1 MSEIAIVFYK
11 HIKHNSRC
19 MVCGSVEHVTFHHIA
34 PRDKVTEIF
43 KVAVHGD
50 LPATVE
56 EIQKTVPICEHDH
69 KRIHKGNLRGW
80 LDGHFDNGKPS
91 TAEYAM
97 QYSPYL
103 NWLAR
108 KRPEVML
115 SFYRNYIEKNHR
127 ALWPIFNSAGL
138 GIARN
143 PRLEVLGTG
152 RVLPANSA
160 PGNKDGQEPP
170 QRNTTPIF
178 LVANNNGPDP
188 A

>member
-1 MSEIAIVFYK
+1 MSELATQFYK
-11 HIKHNSRC
+11 HTKHNSRC
-19 MVCGSVEHVTFHHIA
+19 MVCGSVEHLNFHHIKPA
-34 PRDKVTEIF
+34 DKVTEIL
-43 KVAVHGD
+43 KVARWGD
-50 LPATVE
+50 LPATISE
-56 EIQKTVPICEHDH
+56 LNKTIPVCEHDH

-115 SFYRNYIEKNHR
+115 QFYRNYIEKNHR

-143 PRLEVLGTG
+143 PRLAVLDTG
-152 RVLPANSA
+152 PGVTANNA
-160 PGNKDGQEPP
+160 PGNKVGQPLPP
-170 QRNTTPIF
+170 RNTTHLS
-178 LVANNNGPDP
+178 LVANNNAPDP